1 MHRKDNRKALLA
13 RHIAIMA
20 ALAATAAGLLF
31 VLFATASPAASAST
45 GSRLRADTQTCA
57 DFWAWGRHPSPKAF
71 MALVDESRKAD
82 DYLRVDVRGLA
93 HAEHVHAII
102 AIELARGYVAMDCTF
117 TGDEGD

>member
-57 DFWAWGRHPSPKAF
+57 DYWSWSRHPSPRAF
-71 MALVDESRKAD
+71 MAMVDESRKAD
-82 DYLRVDVRGLA
+82 AYLRLDVRAFA
-93 HAEHVHAII
+93 HAMHVRYREAFN
-102 AIELARGYVAMDCTF
+102 EGYVVMDCTF
-117 TGDEGD
+117 TGDE